1 MCYNSICGCV
11 SKSTRKPLPFAG
23 VFRYIQKEEGGH
35 TVSIKIIPVIGDSHT
50 WGEGVGAERGFDPVA
65 CCGDLR
71 PLPFTP
77 PFYVNLLRDELNR
90 ETGSSCEEYEG
101 EALLSLC
108 EGREGCYGVISEK
121 PLILNEPFD
130 FARVFFFATSEETA
144 VELTASSPSGKNTAQ
159 KALFSDTSLPSAAVK
174 VAHVFPKKGE
184 SAHRLTLTCEADS
197 RAYIYRIELYR
208 GEYALVNCGIGSCP
222 TKKFV
227 EQYFDRYITP
237 LSPYAILFEGCTIND
252 WLQTSSDLKYAAHLR
267 RMLSAQ
273 RDLTSRVLWHTVTPI
288 GGSQISGQGTT
299 YNDYVNT
306 MRSVAAEAGVPLVDC
321 NAEMERIL
329 SAMPEEAR
337 APYFYHDPW
346 HPGGEG
352 HRLYA
357 ELIWPRLKA
366 LL

>member
-1 MCYNSICGCV
+1 M
-11 SKSTRKPLPFAG
+11 
-23 VFRYIQKEEGGH
+23 
-35 TVSIKIIPVIGDSHT
+35 SIKIIPVIGDSHT
-50 WGEGVGAERGFDPVA
+50 WGEGVGAERSFAPAV

-77 PFYVNLLRDELNR
+77 PFYVNLLRDKLNR

-108 EGREGCYGVISEK
+108 EGREGPFGLVKDK
-121 PLILNEPFD
+121 PFTLERPFD
-130 FARVFFFATSEETA
+130 LARVFFFATSEEA
-144 VELTASSPSGKNTAQ
+144 VVRLTATSPSGQSTVTET
-159 KALFSDTSLPSAAVK
+159 LFSDTTLTSSAVK
-174 VAHVFPKKGE
+174 VAYVFPGKGE
-184 SAHRLTLTCEADS
+184 TAEKLTVTCEEDS
-197 RAYIYRIELYR
+197 YAYVYRVELYR
-208 GEYALVNCGIGSCP
+208 GPYALVNCGIGSCP

-252 WLQTSSDLKYAAHLR
+252 WLQTPSDLKYAAHLR

-273 RDLTSRVLWHTVTPI
+273 RDLTPRVLWHTVTPI

-321 NAEMERIL
+321 NAEMEAIL

-346 HPGGEG
+346 HPNGEG

-357 ELIWPRLKA
+357 EQVWPRLKA

>member
-1 MCYNSICGCV
+1 M
-11 SKSTRKPLPFAG
+11 
-23 VFRYIQKEEGGH
+23 
-35 TVSIKIIPVIGDSHT
+35 SIKIIPVIGDSHT
-50 WGEGVGAERGFDPVA
+50 WGEGVGAERSFVPTV

-108 EGREGCYGVISEK
+108 EGREGSFGLVKDK
-121 PLILNEPFD
+121 PFILERPFD
-130 FARVFFFATSEETA
+130 LARVFFFATSEEA
-144 VELTASSPSGKNTAQ
+144 EVSLTASSPSGDHIVTET
-159 KALFSDTSLPSAAVK
+159 LFSDTSLMSAAVR
-174 VAHVFPKKGE
+174 VAHILPQKGE
-184 SAHRLTLTCEADS
+184 TAHRLTVACDGDCHT
-197 RAYIYRIELYR
+197 YICRIELYC
-208 GEYALVNCGIGSCP
+208 GPYALVNCGIGSCP
-222 TKKFV
+222 VKKFV
-227 EQYFDRYITP
+227 EQYFNRYVTP

-288 GGSQISGQGTT
+288 GGTQISGQGTV

-357 ELIWPRLKA
+357 ELIWSRLKA
-366 LL
+366 FL

>member
-1 MCYNSICGCV
+1 M
-11 SKSTRKPLPFAG
+11 
-23 VFRYIQKEEGGH
+23 
-35 TVSIKIIPVIGDSHT
+35 SIKIIPVIGDSHT
-50 WGEGVGAERGFDPVA
+50 WGEGVGAERSFAPTV

-108 EGREGCYGVISEK
+108 EGREGSFGLVKDK
-121 PLILNEPFD
+121 PFVLERPFD
-130 FARVFFFATSEETA
+130 LARVFFFATSEEA
-144 VELTASSPSGKNTAQ
+144 VVRLTATSHSGQSTVTET
-159 KALFSDTSLPSAAVK
+159 LFSDTTLMSAAVK
-174 VAHVFPKKGE
+174 VAHVFPGKGE
-184 SAHRLTLTCEADS
+184 TAEKLTVTCEEDS
-197 RAYIYRIELYR
+197 HAYVYRVELYR
-208 GEYALVNCGIGSCP
+208 GPYALVNCGIGSCP

-252 WLQTSSDLKYAAHLR
+252 WLQTPSDLKYAAHLR

-321 NAEMERIL
+321 NAEMATIL
-329 SAMPEEAR
+329 SAMPEETC

-346 HPGGEG
+346 HPNGEG

>member
-1 MCYNSICGCV
+1 MSIRV
-11 SKSTRKPLPFAG
+11 
-23 VFRYIQKEEGGH
+23 
-35 TVSIKIIPVIGDSHT
+35 IPIIGDSHT
-50 WGEGVGAERGFDPVA
+50 WGEGVRAERSLDPAV

-77 PFYVNLLRDELNR
+77 PCYVNLLRDELNR

-108 EGREGCYGVISEK
+108 EEREGPFGLVKDK
-121 PLILNEPFD
+121 PFTLERPFD
-130 FARVFFFATSEETA
+130 LARVFFFATSEEA
-144 VELTASSPSGKNTAQ
+144 VVRLTAASPSGKSTVTET
-159 KALFSDTSLPSAAVK
+159 LFSDTTLMSAAVK
-174 VAHVFPKKGE
+174 VAHVFPGQGE
-184 SAHRLTLTCEADS
+184 TAERLTVTCEEDCH
-197 RAYIYRIELYR
+197 AYMYRVELYR
-208 GEYALVNCGIGSCP
+208 GPYALVNCGIGSCP

-227 EQYFDRYITP
+227 EQYFDRYVTP

-252 WLQTSSDLKYAAHLR
+252 WLQTPSDLKYAAHLR

-306 MRSVAAEAGVPLVDC
+306 MRSVASEAGVPLVDC
-321 NAEMERIL
+321 NAEMETIL

-346 HPGGEG
+346 HPNGEG

-357 ELIWPRLKA
+357 ESVWPRLKA

>member
-1 MCYNSICGCV
+1 MSIRV
-11 SKSTRKPLPFAG
+11 
-23 VFRYIQKEEGGH
+23 
-35 TVSIKIIPVIGDSHT
+35 IPIIGDSHT
-50 WGEGVGAERGFDPVA
+50 WGEGVRAERDFDPAV

-77 PFYVNLLRDELNR
+77 PCYVNLLRDELNR

-108 EGREGCYGVISEK
+108 EGREGPFGLVKDK
-121 PLILNEPFD
+121 PFTLERPFD
-130 FARVFFFATSEETA
+130 LARVFFFATSEEA
-144 VELTASSPSGKNTAQ
+144 VVRLTATSPSGKSTVTET
-159 KALFSDTSLPSAAVK
+159 LFSDTTLMSAAVK
-174 VAHVFPKKGE
+174 VAHVFPRKGE
-184 SAHRLTLTCEADS
+184 TAERLTITCEEDCH
-197 RAYIYRIELYR
+197 AYMYRVELYR
-208 GEYALVNCGIGSCP
+208 GPYALVNCGIGSCP

-227 EQYFDRYITP
+227 EQYFDRYVTP

-252 WLQTSSDLKYAAHLR
+252 WLQTPSDLKYAAHLR

-273 RDLTSRVLWHTVTPI
+273 RDLTPRVLWHTVTPI

-321 NAEMERIL
+321 NAEMETIL

-346 HPGGEG
+346 HPNGEG

-357 ELIWPRLKA
+357 ESVWSRLKA